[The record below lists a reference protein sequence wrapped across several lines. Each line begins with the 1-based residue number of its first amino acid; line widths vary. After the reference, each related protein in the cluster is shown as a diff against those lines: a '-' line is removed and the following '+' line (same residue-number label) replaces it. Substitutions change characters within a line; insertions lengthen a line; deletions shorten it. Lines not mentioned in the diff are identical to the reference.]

1 MLGDASALTDGLFD
15 EREDS
20 FSAQPVAR
28 PALGSP
34 PSDPQVLLAFASGP
48 RISMYLLVRHCLD
61 DFERVAPW
69 SRLYYTPEEPAILLD
84 MVGSLIE
91 VVNSIPA
98 RVDRV
103 LGDFPEEETPG
114 THEPTR
120 EDVDFLFSGIHGMV
134 KHDLKRLESTVAP
147 FRAPGA
153 APPKEQESQ
162 LLCELCADLKGKY
175 GSAMMGATASLIGEG
190 MWNGV
195 EIEPILFPEKEEEF
209 RGTRE
214 LVDNLRQ
221 VVAALRQLPQAIS
234 FPEILARWKQ
244 GLRADQYALADLVRL
259 RGRIGMLLKERN
271 RRALYSGD
279 YQQIRKRES
288 RLTER
293 VNELERLHR
302 KTWSVSASEAAGDL
316 PAIYSRLEQLS
327 QEIAALMDV
336 EILKGMIGEKKVNGL
351 RSRVGMPPPKAGA
364 KTDPLDSL
372 VPLLAE
378 DDLRIFLEMLL
389 GSVLRR
395 ACLNVPTAAERE
407 AAAAAAQIAEPEE
420 VEEDEPATLVRMPEP
435 GAPAKKP
442 APKPPAAAP
451 PPAPAPTPPPVQ
463 PDWQSAVWQPEASPA
478 EHLRPI
484 DFEPGYD
491 PAPEPPLMAFD
502 VELPPPEPP
511 RDPRIILARIHQRL
525 IDLQSPTNP
534 HWNSFRM
541 IHRLLGKHARIPD
554 AMYKDIH
561 PFLQEIVE
569 HLVPDLREIVPYK
582 QVTAD
587 TVQKLEI
594 LCNALRRLDPSPDQM
609 KQEVPLRLERI
620 LRFLEALRS
629 VIPAPGASRGAALG

>member
-20 FSAQPVAR
+20 FSSQPVAR
-28 PALGSP
+28 PSLSSP
-34 PSDPQVLLAFASGP
+34 PPDPQALLAFASGP
-48 RISMYLLVRHCLD
+48 RVSMYLLVRHCLD

-69 SRLYYTPEEPAILLD
+69 SLLYYPPEEPATLLG
-84 MVGSLIE
+84 MVGSLVEI
-91 VVNSIPA
+91 VQSIPA

-103 LGDFPEEETPG
+103 LGDFPEEEIPG

-147 FRAPGA
+147 FRAKGA
-153 APPKEQESQ
+153 APPKDQESQ

-234 FPEILARWKQ
+234 FPELLARWKQ

-288 RLTER
+288 LLTER

-302 KTWSVSASEAAGDL
+302 QTWSVSASEAAGDL
-316 PAIYSRLEQLS
+316 PAIHSRLEQLV
-327 QEIAALMDV
+327 QEIAALLDV
-336 EILKGMIGEKKVNGL
+336 DILKGMIGEKKVNGL
-351 RSRVGMPPPKAGA
+351 RARVGMAPPRNAKA
-364 KTDPLDSL
+364 DSMDSL
-372 VPLLAE
+372 VTLLAE

-395 ACLNVPTAAERE
+395 ACLNVPTPAERE
-407 AAAAAAQIAEPEE
+407 AAAAAAQRPEPLE
-420 VEEDEPATLVRMPEP
+420 VEEEEPATLVRMPEP
-435 GAPAKKP
+435 GAPPKKP
-442 APKPPAAAP
+442 AAKPAIPVP
-451 PPAPAPTPPPVQ
+451 PPVPASPPVQ
-463 PDWQSAVWQPEASPA
+463 PDWQSAAWQPEPSPV

-484 DFEPGYD
+484 DS
-491 PAPEPPLMAFD
+491 EPPLMAFD

-511 RDPRIILARIHQRL
+511 SDPRVVLARIHQRL
-525 IDLQSPTNP
+525 IDLQSPANP

-569 HLVPDLREIVPYK
+569 HLVPDLRAIVPYG
-582 QVTAD
+582 QITVD
-587 TVQKLEI
+587 TVQRLEI

-629 VIPAPGASRGAALG
+629 VIPAPGASRGALG